1 MKAVEFNKCEFGT
14 VDKDNWYI
22 CMDMGANYEDMSGTY
37 YKAEDVKELV
47 EAAESILKEYSD
59 TEVMMSTPIAYFR
72 KFDKLKDL
80 IQKFES

>member
-1 MKAVEFNKCEFGT
+1 MVHLYG
-14 VDKDNWYI
+14 Y
-22 CMDMGANYEDMSGTY
+22 GRNYEDMSGTY